1 MEWDV
6 PDTTKNRAPFGS
18 SGGDQAAFPKILVVT
33 VTECGSHAPVLA
45 AMGGGQGQRGAVPG
59 PAVVPA
65 AGTGLAA
72 DRGRNFYNWKDW
84 CAAGGTGA
92 ALLWRVMANARL
104 PALEMLTGGSYV
116 SVLIDPKITGARRD
130 ALIAAA
136 RRGGTWM
143 RTSRASPLKLWV

>member
-1 MEWDV
+1 MSEDGMEWDV

-45 AMGGGQGQRGAVPG
+45 AMGAGGGQGQRGAVPG

-72 DRGRNFYNWKDW
+72 DRGPE
-84 CAAGGTGA
+84 
-92 ALLWRVMANARL
+92 LL
-104 PALEMLTGGSYV
+104 
-116 SVLIDPKITGARRD
+116 
-130 ALIAAA
+130 
-136 RRGGTWM
+136 
-143 RTSRASPLKLWV
+143 